1 MQAIK
6 IEVTGAHPPPTG
18 NPLSLYVRANR
29 GIEALECS
37 PSVWLPPN
45 LKLEVESAIDGLYVT
60 SHTIQDGRVIL
71 LFRAESEIPKKGMLV
86 AYGSIVER
94 PLANV
99 RFMHKDNKGRRIV
112 TGEAMPIEE
121 SGSKISDS

>member
-1 MQAIK
+1 
-6 IEVTGAHPPPTG
+6 
-18 NPLSLYVRANR
+18 
-29 GIEALECS
+29 
-37 PSVWLPPN
+37 